1 MQNSPPSLCNFG
13 QVTILFEAMF
23 RKIITGITT
32 KIVIAISVYTFLSF
46 SFFFKKKKGLML
58 TKNFTLFHTEF

>member
-23 RKIITGITT
+23 RKIITGITM

-46 SFFFKKKKGLML
+46 SFFLKKKKA
-58 TKNFTLFHTEF
+58 